1 MVKNYESL
9 GELIRHNLVN
19 YKMILELLK
28 LVFNDN
34 DNINFK
40 NYNLLKLQLCNNI
53 SDIYLNNLIEISQLK
68 ELENIDWKKT
78 DLVNKIKYNK

>member
-78 DLVNKIKYNK
+78 DLVNKIKYK